1 LINKLVKS
9 ERVLTG
15 PEAGITR
22 DAISIDWQYKDTKI
36 KLIDT
41 AGIRKKI
48 KVESQIEKLSLD
60 DSFRAIQY
68 ANVVILLIDADMP
81 LESQDVAIA
90 NKVIEEGRALVI
102 AINKWDKIVDKLAFA
117 EQINYKI
124 DKSFNQVRGI
134 NICYVSAAS
143 GNGIDKL
150 MASVIEMYSL
160 WNMRVSTSKINDW
173 LSYALAKHQL
183 PLTKLGKRIKV
194 KYATQVKSRP
204 PTFVLF
210 TNHPKEIPDSY
221 SKYLVGSLR
230 DYLKL
235 PAIPIRILYK
245 KSDNPFNNQDDSKV
259 SHSKK

>member
-1 LINKLVKS
+1 
-9 ERVLTG
+9 VLTG

-48 KVESQIEKLSLD
+48 KIESQIEKLSLD

-68 ANVVILLIDADMP
+68 ANVVVLLVDADIP

-90 NKVIEEGRALVI
+90 NKVIEEGRALII
-102 AINKWDKIVDKLAFA
+102 AVNKWDKIINKTDFV

-124 DKSFNQVRGI
+124 EKSFNQVRGI
-134 NICYVSAAS
+134 NICYISAAS

-150 MASVIEMYSL
+150 MSSVIEMYRL

-210 TNHPKEIPDSY
+210 TNHPKEIPDTY
-221 SKYLVGSLR
+221 SKYLIGSLR
-230 DYLKL
+230 DHLKL

-245 KSDNPFNNQDDSKV
+245 KSDNPFNNQDDGKIIHNSK
-259 SHSKK
+259 